1 MVKGHIY
8 LQELN
13 CQRARQKSRE
23 CGRHVETIVTI
34 MDFDGL
40 ELIAGRRA
48 IPLLKQFMYVDSN
61 HYPERMGLMFALNT
75 PRFFPIIWN
84 LCKSFLDPVT
94 AGKIYIL
101 KKGDEAATLRQYI
114 DSDQLPREYHGTCRT
129 CETESQ
135 CIPVYELPE

>member
-1 MVKGHIY
+1 MVKGHVY

-40 ELIAGRRA
+40 ELMAGKRA
-48 IPLLKQFMYVDSN
+48 MPSFKTIYDVDGN

-75 PRFFPIIWN
+75 PRVFPNYLESVQKFPRSRHSWKDLN
-84 LCKSFLDPVT
+84 SEKRRRSSVT
-94 AGKIYIL
+94 STI
-101 KKGDEAATLRQYI
+101 
-114 DSDQLPREYHGTCRT
+114 H
-129 CETESQ
+129 
-135 CIPVYELPE
+135 